1 MNSTAVYKDDL
12 EIFLKEIRESLQKA
26 EDENSLLAVADK
38 ISGIDGLGELI
49 CRHHYKDESKIIINL
64 LREKIFSI
72 FLNNFQLNLA
82 FFKLYPLFDSKE
94 DRLSPH
100 SGMLDIKRRLLF
112 DYVTADSTNKAI
124 ISFFVLLIDILNNE
138 KEKGFADFL
147 IHSADDYIF
156 EVKEFVEIIHLLKIT
171 SEKIID
177 IYIDKILPPRIF
189 MKKTINA
196 QKSSLL
202 MLRHLGGEFSYH
214 HSFARLYEPLKALIY
229 DAISAEDIELVLY
242 IAFYARY
249 FYGNLNVNNE
259 AYKLLDDEIERPMSD
274 FFLEYCKKN
283 NIAPCAKPPAKNG
296 KIRVGYAYQQLA
308 SSSPVS
314 VLLSLLKGH
323 AMNKNHDIEFY
334 VYSYDYKEKVGDD
347 DKTVNTIKSMG
358 FKCISAGSLGSFDN
372 PYYSHIEKAMA
383 LRKQI
388 VEDEI
393 DIFITTGTQI
403 GNFLVSSRV
412 APVQIYWSHIDPYWN
427 VNNLDCRIIHYGN
440 MESVTK
446 GLYWGVEYYK
456 FLAPVAMELL
466 DPPVS
471 KQEVKNLRKKFT
483 DGKVLLGFIGRLPKL
498 YNQEYLS
505 VVSEILKL
513 NPEAV
518 FLICGAGDNE
528 PIKKYFENAGCID
541 RVYFEGHVNAH
552 VYGHIIDIGLNPFP
566 SPMGNAANELLAKGK
581 PVVSMKNIL
590 DEETRNLI
598 EYWGE
603 MWTDSIEGYI
613 AIAGKFINNKDYREA
628 VGRKE
633 QGIIKGLYDCQKSAS
648 QLETF
653 YKNLLTYQ
661 DKVEGNSDETRS

>member
-1 MNSTAVYKDDL
+1 MNSTAVYKDDM

-38 ISGIDGLGELI
+38 ISGISGLGELI
-49 CRHHYKDESKIIINL
+49 CSHRYEDDLKIIINL

-72 FLNNFQLNLA
+72 FLNNLQLNLA
-82 FFKLYPLFDSKE
+82 FFKLHPLFDSKE
-94 DRLSPH
+94 DRLPPH

-156 EVKEFVEIIHLLKIT
+156 EVQEFVEIIHLLKIT
-171 SEKIID
+171 PEKIID
-177 IYIDKILPPRIF
+177 IYIDKILPPCIF

-214 HSFARLYEPLKALIY
+214 HSFARLYEPLKLLLSE
-229 DAISAEDIELVLY
+229 AIRANNIELVLY
-242 IAFYARY
+242 IGFYARY
-249 FYGNLNVNNE
+249 FYSNLIVTDE
-259 AYKLLDDEIERPMSD
+259 AYKRLDEEIEKPMSD
-274 FFLEYCKKN
+274 FFVRYCKDN
-283 NIAPCAKPPAKNG
+283 NIPPCSRIPKKDK
-296 KIRVGYAYQQLA
+296 KIKIGYAYQQLA

-323 AMNKNHDIEFY
+323 ALNKNHDIEFY
-334 VYSYDYKEKVGDD
+334 VYSYDYKEKAGDN
-347 DKTVNTIKSMG
+347 KRILETIRSMG
-358 FKCISAGSLGSFDN
+358 FKCISAGYLGNFNSPF
-372 PYYSHIEKAMA
+372 YSHIEKAMA
-383 LRKQI
+383 LRKRI
-388 VEDEI
+388 MDDEI
-393 DIFITTGTQI
+393 DIFVTTGTQI
-403 GNFLVSSRV
+403 GNFLITSRV
-412 APVQIYWSHIDPYWN
+412 APIQIYWSHIDPYWN

-440 MESVTK
+440 PESIEK
-446 GLYWGVEYYK
+446 GLYRGVEYFK
-456 FLAPVAMELL
+456 FSAPVAMELL

-471 KQEVKNLRKKFT
+471 IEEIENLRKKFPA
-483 DGKVLLGFIGRLPKL
+483 DKVILGFLGRLSKL
-498 YNQEYLS
+498 YDQEYLS

-541 RVYFEGHVNAH
+541 RVYFEGYVNAH

-581 PVVSMKNIL
+581 PVVSMISSLSETEEIRNFIL
-590 DEETRNLI
+590 RVKRDQI
-598 EYWGE
+598 GGE
-603 MWTDSIEGYI
+603 IWADSIEEYI
-613 AIAGKFINNKDYREA
+613 KIAGDFIKDKDCRDK
-628 VGRKE
+628 VGKKE
-633 QGIIKGLYDCQKSAS
+633 QKIIRRIYDCQKSAS
-648 QLETF
+648 QLETLF
-653 YKNLLTYQ
+653 ISLA
-661 DKVEGNSDETRS
+661 EGKS